1 MRGKS
6 ITVIMTHAFGIVLL
20 LQAIRVFLPSLTT
33 VFGSA
38 GTEHPEQM
46 GLMAVLLFMS
56 AFAMLGLAYL
66 IESRLL
72 VVIVGCL
79 FVASTLVL
87 QASDGG
93 TFQWYASATTLALG
107 LYWFV
112 LQAMVSTD
120 GRLAAIG
127 IAEGI
132 VVETILHSGLWT
144 MDLVWLHGALPW
156 VLTGLIGAV
165 FLVGLFAAARHR
177 DTEDG
182 GGSSRVWFITGPALF
197 VTGSL
202 AASGPRAETATPDW
216 PYHVATSILLVV
228 MTGALVLVWRGGL
241 VRRLPMLPGA
251 VMLVA
256 AIFASFPT
264 HTRDGIVQ
272 VAPAWTFYF
281 QLLLIVGVLSA
292 YGHAGRAEGE
302 DSPLRRGF
310 AAAIGMFMLVLLLF
324 GFYGTFELVLGFPR
338 NYLFVLSAI
347 VIGLGAWQFGP
358 RPAAATIARPMNSR
372 LAVRCGA
379 AVLVVLLA
387 GMVSLAGQPQPTTE
401 TSEVEYPVRVMTYN
415 IRMGYSFDGRFNP
428 QTLADDINGSGA
440 DIVALNEVD
449 RGWLLNGGH
458 DALAMLSA
466 KTGMPYVWAPSA
478 GTLWGDAI
486 LSRAP
491 VTAANSSLLPQTD
504 PIQGVS
510 LRAVVEL
517 ADGEELGVITA
528 HQQSEKVKFSKTVA
542 RDAARLAEQG
552 TRPVVMMGDFNMQI
566 GDPQLEPISR
576 RYRNALDSD
585 RPVFTFSSK
594 NPVKQIDHIFVSKNL
609 VGSDIRLTDSIA
621 SDHRG
626 VSVSLHKTG
635 PS

>member
-1 MRGKS
+1 MVLALPQNGKAAMRGKS

-177 DTEDG
+177 HTAAG
-182 GGSSRVWFITGPALF
+182 GGSSPVRFITGPALF
-197 VTGSL
+197 VPGSL
-202 AASGPRAETATPDW
+202 ASAGPRAEIRTPYW
-216 PYHVATSILLVV
+216 RYYGSTSILLVV
-228 MTGALVLVWRGGL
+228 MTGALVLVWRGVL
-241 VRRLPMLPGA
+241 VRRLPILPGA

-272 VAPAWTFYF
+272 VAPAWT
-281 QLLLIVGVLSA
+281 
-292 YGHAGRAEGE
+292 
-302 DSPLRRGF
+302 
-310 AAAIGMFMLVLLLF
+310 
-324 GFYGTFELVLGFPR
+324 
-338 NYLFVLSAI
+338 
-347 VIGLGAWQFGP
+347 
-358 RPAAATIARPMNSR
+358 
-372 LAVRCGA
+372 
-379 AVLVVLLA
+379 
-387 GMVSLAGQPQPTTE
+387 
-401 TSEVEYPVRVMTYN
+401 
-415 IRMGYSFDGRFNP
+415 
-428 QTLADDINGSGA
+428 
-440 DIVALNEVD
+440 
-449 RGWLLNGGH
+449 
-458 DALAMLSA
+458 
-466 KTGMPYVWAPSA
+466 
-478 GTLWGDAI
+478 
-486 LSRAP
+486 
-491 VTAANSSLLPQTD
+491 
-504 PIQGVS
+504 
-510 LRAVVEL
+510 
-517 ADGEELGVITA
+517 
-528 HQQSEKVKFSKTVA
+528 
-542 RDAARLAEQG
+542 
-552 TRPVVMMGDFNMQI
+552 
-566 GDPQLEPISR
+566 
-576 RYRNALDSD
+576 
-585 RPVFTFSSK
+585 
-594 NPVKQIDHIFVSKNL
+594 
-609 VGSDIRLTDSIA
+609 
-621 SDHRG
+621 
-626 VSVSLHKTG
+626 
-635 PS
+635 